1 MAKRTENGGGLIEQ
15 VFAWGVIIPAALLA
29 GGLGFTLTEGNPILT
44 LLSAA
49 AGAGAGAMVLQS
61 NSQGN

>member
-1 MAKRTENGGGLIEQ
+1 MIEQ